1 MVTQH
6 IAKFHVPQ
14 HYCNIPQFHKLH
26 KTRDLDNMA
35 LNLATDSRMGKNKTA
50 QTIAVSKDKPINL
63 LLHTML

>member
-1 MVTQH
+1 
-6 IAKFHVPQ
+6 
-14 HYCNIPQFHKLH
+14 
-26 KTRDLDNMA
+26 MA